1 MTRLELMQLSQ
12 GLSDLYTGLET
23 DLLANIAAF
32 LTAEQADMPSA
43 QWKIQMLAQLGALD
57 RKNLRT
63 ITQYVKNVPR
73 MLQDTLQAGVLSA
86 LEDLEPGFRQMVL
99 DGILQGTDTPVEDT
113 MARALKAYAKQARK
127 SMNMVNTV
135 MRYKARDAAHKAI
148 NDTAELADKQEFL
161 NVLNKAAG
169 KTVSGIESRQ
179 AAMRQCIKEMTDKG
193 IPAFVDKR
201 GREWSPEAYVNM
213 AIRTTAANTAQQ
225 AQFDRMDDYGLNLVE
240 VSSHSG
246 ARPKCAKDQGK
257 IFNRSGGGGY
267 TTDLHG
273 RKIRYYAWSESS
285 YGEPDGILG
294 INCGH
299 QIYPFTP
306 GVSYQT
312 YFPEPEEENAEAY
325 KKSQQQREL
334 ERRVRKSKRECM
346 MLDTAGDPEGARQAQ
361 QLLKQRQDALR
372 QFCGDNGL
380 RYKPDRTA
388 VADYKKSVA
397 GYVPPDQTE
406 RIRKLNGLDVDKS
419 GGSGIIIKEQSK
431 EPITEITDKAIESV
445 PKIKIDGYT
454 DKQCELIQQH
464 HKELLKYSRDNN
476 DSKEVAFVMDSS
488 MSSRKE
494 FVGSD
499 DKLDF
504 GSELYG
510 KDLFVMHNHPRNS
523 SYSITDLIFFRNN
536 TNVKTLTIIKN
547 SGGVE
552 FITKTSEFDGN
563 KYKLEYDRLYK
574 KIVLTGTESEKDKF
588 VRTFLRKTKSGVIW
602 NERQK

>member
-1 MTRLELMQLSQ
+1 MLNFKDIAKIFEEIELRLIASLKRNLMHHKAEEIREDRQWTAWQAIKLQNLQKFRRENRQIMQEYSDKIDADTRQLMTEQFREGEQEAEEVTGAEPAASVPDVHFFGVNTPKMERLMQDVVQ
-12 GLSDLYTGLET
+12 VEQ
-23 DLLANIAAF
+23 
-32 LTAEQADMPSA
+32 TAETAALRTMDDVYRRTVNR
-43 QWKIQMLAQLGALD
+43 AQLAMAAGETTLTKAIDMAVREFLEKGLNSIVYRD
-57 RKNLRT
+57 GRHVDIADYVRMVLRT
-63 ITQYVKNVPR
+63 TSTRAQ
-73 MLQDTLQAGVLSA
+73 
-86 LEDLEPGFRQMVL
+86 
-99 DGILQGTDTPVEDT
+99 LQG
-113 MARALKAYAKQARK
+113 K
-127 SMNMVNTV
+127 SK
-135 MRYKARDAAHKAI
+135 RF
-148 NDTAELADKQEFL
+148 AELGYDT
-161 NVLNKAAG
+161 VLISQYGGCSETCEPWQGRAYIDDVFTIWNGEINGDSG
-169 KTVSGIESRQ
+169 KSQYCGKWFPLLSSAIRGGLFHPNCRHTMSLYIDGVTKIPPP
-179 AAMRQCIKEMTDKG
+179 
-193 IPAFVDKR
+193 IPA
-201 GREWSPEAYVNM
+201 EQ
-213 AIRTTAANTAQQ
+213 IR
-225 AQFDRMDDYGLNLVE
+225 
-240 VSSHSG
+240 
-246 ARPKCAKDQGK
+246 K
-257 IFNRSGGGGY
+257 
-267 TTDLHG
+267 
-273 RKIRYYAWSESS
+273 
-285 YGEPDGILG
+285 
-294 INCGH
+294 
-299 QIYPFTP
+299 
-306 GVSYQT
+306 
-312 YFPEPEEENAEAY
+312 
-325 KKSQQQREL
+325 QREL
-334 ERRVRKSKRECM
+334 E
-346 MLDTAGDPEGARQAQ
+346 Q
-361 QLLKQRQDALR
+361 KQR
-372 QFCGDNGL
+372 
-380 RYKPDRTA
+380 
-388 VADYKKSVA
+388 VM
-397 GYVPPDQTE
+397 E
-406 RIRKLNGLDVDKS
+406 RKIRKLKRLEAGTQDPQAVKEYGREARAAQQELKAFVDEHRDVLKRDYEREKYYGSGVDKS

-454 DKQCELIQQH
+454 DEQCELIQQH

>member
-1 MTRLELMQLSQ
+1 MLNFKDIAKIFEEIELRLIASLKRNLMRHKAEEIRGDRQWTAWQAIKLQNLQKFRRENRQIMQEYSDKIDADTRQLMTEQFREGEQEAEEVTGAEPAASVPDVHFFGVNTPKMERLMQDVVQ
-12 GLSDLYTGLET
+12 VEQTAE
-23 DLLANIAAF
+23 IAALRTMDDVYRRTVNRAQLAMAAGETTLTKAIDMAVREF
-32 LTAEQADMPSA
+32 LEKGLNSIVYRDGRHVDIADYVRMVLRTTSTRAQLQGKSKRFAELGYDTVLISQYGGCSETCEPWQGRVYIDDVFTIWNGEINGDSGKSRYCGKWFPLLSSAIRGGLFHPNCRHTMGLYIDGVTKIPPPIPAEQ
-43 QWKIQMLAQLGALD
+43 I
-57 RKNLRT
+57 RK
-63 ITQYVKNVPR
+63 
-73 MLQDTLQAGVLSA
+73 
-86 LEDLEPGFRQMVL
+86 
-99 DGILQGTDTPVEDT
+99 
-113 MARALKAYAKQARK
+113 
-127 SMNMVNTV
+127 
-135 MRYKARDAAHKAI
+135 
-148 NDTAELADKQEFL
+148 
-161 NVLNKAAG
+161 
-169 KTVSGIESRQ
+169 
-179 AAMRQCIKEMTDKG
+179 
-193 IPAFVDKR
+193 
-201 GREWSPEAYVNM
+201 
-213 AIRTTAANTAQQ
+213 
-225 AQFDRMDDYGLNLVE
+225 
-240 VSSHSG
+240 
-246 ARPKCAKDQGK
+246 
-257 IFNRSGGGGY
+257 
-267 TTDLHG
+267 
-273 RKIRYYAWSESS
+273 
-285 YGEPDGILG
+285 
-294 INCGH
+294 
-299 QIYPFTP
+299 
-306 GVSYQT
+306 
-312 YFPEPEEENAEAY
+312 
-325 KKSQQQREL
+325 QREL
-334 ERRVRKSKRECM
+334 E
-346 MLDTAGDPEGARQAQ
+346 ARQRAM
-361 QLLKQRQDALR
+361 
-372 QFCGDNGL
+372 
-380 RYKPDRTA
+380 
-388 VADYKKSVA
+388 
-397 GYVPPDQTE
+397 E
-406 RIRKLNGLDVDKS
+406 RKIRKLKRLEAGTQAPQAVKEYGRKARAAQQELKAFVDEHRDVLKRDYEREKYYGSGVDKS

-454 DKQCELIQQH
+454 DEQCELIQQH

>member
-1 MTRLELMQLSQ
+1 MTFKDIAKIFEEIELRLIASLKRNLMHHKAEEIREDRQWTAWQAIKLQNLQKFRRENRQIMQEYSDKIDADTRQLMTEQFREGEQEAEEVTGAEPAASVPDVHFFGVNTPKMERLMQDVVQ
-12 GLSDLYTGLET
+12 VEQTAE
-23 DLLANIAAF
+23 IAALRTMDDVYRRTVNRAQLAMAAGETTLTKAIDMAVREF
-32 LTAEQADMPSA
+32 LEKGLNSIVYRDGRHVDIADYVRMVLRTTSTRAQLQGKSKRFAELGYDTVLISQYGGCSETCEPWQGRVYIDDVFTIWNGEINGDSGKSRYCGKWFPLLSSAIRGGLFHPNCRHTMGLYIDGVTKIPPPIPAEQ
-43 QWKIQMLAQLGALD
+43 I
-57 RKNLRT
+57 RK
-63 ITQYVKNVPR
+63 
-73 MLQDTLQAGVLSA
+73 
-86 LEDLEPGFRQMVL
+86 
-99 DGILQGTDTPVEDT
+99 
-113 MARALKAYAKQARK
+113 
-127 SMNMVNTV
+127 
-135 MRYKARDAAHKAI
+135 
-148 NDTAELADKQEFL
+148 
-161 NVLNKAAG
+161 
-169 KTVSGIESRQ
+169 
-179 AAMRQCIKEMTDKG
+179 
-193 IPAFVDKR
+193 
-201 GREWSPEAYVNM
+201 
-213 AIRTTAANTAQQ
+213 
-225 AQFDRMDDYGLNLVE
+225 
-240 VSSHSG
+240 
-246 ARPKCAKDQGK
+246 
-257 IFNRSGGGGY
+257 
-267 TTDLHG
+267 
-273 RKIRYYAWSESS
+273 
-285 YGEPDGILG
+285 
-294 INCGH
+294 
-299 QIYPFTP
+299 
-306 GVSYQT
+306 
-312 YFPEPEEENAEAY
+312 
-325 KKSQQQREL
+325 QREL
-334 ERRVRKSKRECM
+334 E
-346 MLDTAGDPEGARQAQ
+346 ARQRAM
-361 QLLKQRQDALR
+361 
-372 QFCGDNGL
+372 
-380 RYKPDRTA
+380 
-388 VADYKKSVA
+388 
-397 GYVPPDQTE
+397 E
-406 RIRKLNGLDVDKS
+406 RKIRKLKRLEAGTQAPQAVKEYGRKARAAQQELKAFVDEHRDVLKRDYEREKYYGSGVDKS

-454 DKQCELIQQH
+454 DEQCELIQQH

>member
-1 MTRLELMQLSQ
+1 MLSFRDIARIFEEIELRLIASLKRNLSRHKAEEIREDRQWTAWQAIKLQNLQKFRRENRQIMQEYSDKIDADTRQLMTEQFREGEQEAEEVTGAEPAASVPDVHFFGVNTTKMERLMQDVVQ
-12 GLSDLYTGLET
+12 VEQ
-23 DLLANIAAF
+23 
-32 LTAEQADMPSA
+32 TAETAALRTMDDVYRRTVNR
-43 QWKIQMLAQLGALD
+43 AQLAMAAGETTLPKAIDMAVREFLEKGLNSIVYRD
-57 RKNLRT
+57 GRRVDIADYVRMVLRT
-63 ITQYVKNVPR
+63 TSTRAQ
-73 MLQDTLQAGVLSA
+73 
-86 LEDLEPGFRQMVL
+86 
-99 DGILQGTDTPVEDT
+99 LQG
-113 MARALKAYAKQARK
+113 K
-127 SMNMVNTV
+127 SK
-135 MRYKARDAAHKAI
+135 RF
-148 NDTAELADKQEFL
+148 AELGYDT
-161 NVLNKAAG
+161 VLISQYGGCSETCEPWQGRAYIDDVFTIWNGEINGDSG
-169 KTVSGIESRQ
+169 KSRYCGKWFPLLSS
-179 AAMRQCIKEMTDKG
+179 AIRGGLFHPNCRHTMGLYIDGVTKIPPP
-193 IPAFVDKR
+193 IPA
-201 GREWSPEAYVNM
+201 EQ
-213 AIRTTAANTAQQ
+213 IR
-225 AQFDRMDDYGLNLVE
+225 
-240 VSSHSG
+240 
-246 ARPKCAKDQGK
+246 K
-257 IFNRSGGGGY
+257 
-267 TTDLHG
+267 
-273 RKIRYYAWSESS
+273 
-285 YGEPDGILG
+285 
-294 INCGH
+294 
-299 QIYPFTP
+299 
-306 GVSYQT
+306 
-312 YFPEPEEENAEAY
+312 
-325 KKSQQQREL
+325 QREL
-334 ERRVRKSKRECM
+334 E
-346 MLDTAGDPEGARQAQ
+346 ARQRAM
-361 QLLKQRQDALR
+361 
-372 QFCGDNGL
+372 
-380 RYKPDRTA
+380 
-388 VADYKKSVA
+388 
-397 GYVPPDQTE
+397 E
-406 RIRKLNGLDVDKS
+406 RKIRKLKRLEAGTQAPQAVKEYGRKARAAQQELKAFVDEHRDVLKRDYEREKYYGSGVDKS

-454 DKQCELIQQH
+454 DEQCELIQQH

>member
-1 MTRLELMQLSQ
+1 MTFKDIAKIFEEIELRLIASLKRNLMHHKAEEIREDRQWTAWQAIKLQNLQKFRRENRQIMQEYSDKIDADTRQLMTEQFREGEQEAEEVTGAEPAASVPDVHFFGVNTPKMERLMQDVVQ
-12 GLSDLYTGLET
+12 VEQ
-23 DLLANIAAF
+23 
-32 LTAEQADMPSA
+32 TAETAALRTMDDVYRRTVNR
-43 QWKIQMLAQLGALD
+43 AQLAMAAGETTLTKAIDMAVREFLEKGLNSIVYRD
-57 RKNLRT
+57 GRHVDIADYVRMVLRT
-63 ITQYVKNVPR
+63 TSTRAQ
-73 MLQDTLQAGVLSA
+73 
-86 LEDLEPGFRQMVL
+86 
-99 DGILQGTDTPVEDT
+99 LQG
-113 MARALKAYAKQARK
+113 K
-127 SMNMVNTV
+127 SK
-135 MRYKARDAAHKAI
+135 RF
-148 NDTAELADKQEFL
+148 AELGYDT
-161 NVLNKAAG
+161 VLISQYGGCSETCEPWQGRAYIDDVFTIWNGEINGDSG
-169 KTVSGIESRQ
+169 KSQYCGKWFPLLSSAIRGGLFHPNCRHTMGLYIDGVTKIPPP
-179 AAMRQCIKEMTDKG
+179 
-193 IPAFVDKR
+193 IPA
-201 GREWSPEAYVNM
+201 EQ
-213 AIRTTAANTAQQ
+213 IR
-225 AQFDRMDDYGLNLVE
+225 
-240 VSSHSG
+240 
-246 ARPKCAKDQGK
+246 K
-257 IFNRSGGGGY
+257 
-267 TTDLHG
+267 
-273 RKIRYYAWSESS
+273 
-285 YGEPDGILG
+285 
-294 INCGH
+294 
-299 QIYPFTP
+299 
-306 GVSYQT
+306 
-312 YFPEPEEENAEAY
+312 
-325 KKSQQQREL
+325 QREL
-334 ERRVRKSKRECM
+334 E
-346 MLDTAGDPEGARQAQ
+346 ARQRAM
-361 QLLKQRQDALR
+361 
-372 QFCGDNGL
+372 
-380 RYKPDRTA
+380 
-388 VADYKKSVA
+388 
-397 GYVPPDQTE
+397 E
-406 RIRKLNGLDVDKS
+406 RKIRKLKRLEAGTQAPQAVKEYGRKARAAQQELKAFVDEHRDVLKRDYEREKYYGSGVDKS

-454 DKQCELIQQH
+454 DEQCELIQQH

>member
-1 MTRLELMQLSQ
+1 MTFKDIAKIFEEIELRLIASLKRNLMRHKAEEIRGDRQWTAWQAIKLQNLQKFRRENRQIMQEYSDKIDADTRQLMTEQFREGEQEAEEVTGAEPAASVPDVHFFGVNTPKMERLMQDVVQ
-12 GLSDLYTGLET
+12 VEQTAE
-23 DLLANIAAF
+23 IAALRTMDDVYRRTVNRAQLAMAAGETTLTKAIDMAVREF
-32 LTAEQADMPSA
+32 LEKGLNSIVYRDGRHVDIADYVRMVLRTTSTRAQLQGKSKRFAELGYDTVLISQYGGCSETCEPWQGRVYIDDVFTIWNGEINGDSGKSRYCGKWFPLLSSAIRGGLFHPNCRHTMGLYIDGVTKIPPPIPAEQ
-43 QWKIQMLAQLGALD
+43 I
-57 RKNLRT
+57 RK
-63 ITQYVKNVPR
+63 
-73 MLQDTLQAGVLSA
+73 
-86 LEDLEPGFRQMVL
+86 
-99 DGILQGTDTPVEDT
+99 
-113 MARALKAYAKQARK
+113 
-127 SMNMVNTV
+127 
-135 MRYKARDAAHKAI
+135 
-148 NDTAELADKQEFL
+148 
-161 NVLNKAAG
+161 
-169 KTVSGIESRQ
+169 
-179 AAMRQCIKEMTDKG
+179 
-193 IPAFVDKR
+193 
-201 GREWSPEAYVNM
+201 
-213 AIRTTAANTAQQ
+213 
-225 AQFDRMDDYGLNLVE
+225 
-240 VSSHSG
+240 
-246 ARPKCAKDQGK
+246 
-257 IFNRSGGGGY
+257 
-267 TTDLHG
+267 
-273 RKIRYYAWSESS
+273 
-285 YGEPDGILG
+285 
-294 INCGH
+294 
-299 QIYPFTP
+299 
-306 GVSYQT
+306 
-312 YFPEPEEENAEAY
+312 
-325 KKSQQQREL
+325 QREL
-334 ERRVRKSKRECM
+334 E
-346 MLDTAGDPEGARQAQ
+346 ARQRAM
-361 QLLKQRQDALR
+361 
-372 QFCGDNGL
+372 
-380 RYKPDRTA
+380 
-388 VADYKKSVA
+388 
-397 GYVPPDQTE
+397 E
-406 RIRKLNGLDVDKS
+406 RKIRKLKRLEAGTQAPQAVKEYGRKARAAQQELKAFVDEHRDVLKRDYEREKYYGSGVDKS

-454 DKQCELIQQH
+454 DEQCELIQQH

>member
-1 MTRLELMQLSQ
+1 MLNFKDIAKIFEEIELRLIASLKRNLMRHKAEEIREDRQWTAWQAIKLQNLQKFRRENRQIMQEYSDKIDADTRQLMTEQFREGEQEAEAVAGAEPAASVPDVHFFGVNTPKMERLMQDVVQVEQTAETAALRTMDDVYRRTVNRAQLAMAAGETTLTKAIDMAVREFLEKGLNSIVYRDCRHVDIADYVRMVLRTTSTRAQLQGKSKRFAELGYDTVLISQYGGCSETCEPWQGRVYIDDVFTIWNGEINGDSGKSRYCGKWFPLLSSAIRGGLFHPNCRHTMGLYIDGVTKIPPPIPAEQIRKQRGLEARQRAMERKIRKLKRLEAGTQ
-12 GLSDLYTGLET
+12 DP
-23 DLLANIAAF
+23 
-32 LTAEQADMPSA
+32 QAV
-43 QWKIQMLAQLGALD
+43 KEYG
-57 RKNLRT
+57 RK
-63 ITQYVKNVPR
+63 
-73 MLQDTLQAGVLSA
+73 
-86 LEDLEPGFRQMVL
+86 
-99 DGILQGTDTPVEDT
+99 
-113 MARALKAYAKQARK
+113 ARAAQQELK
-127 SMNMVNTV
+127 
-135 MRYKARDAAHKAI
+135 
-148 NDTAELADKQEFL
+148 
-161 NVLNKAAG
+161 
-169 KTVSGIESRQ
+169 
-179 AAMRQCIKEMTDKG
+179 
-193 IPAFVDKR
+193 AFVDEHRDVLKR
-201 GREWSPEAYVNM
+201 DYEREKY
-213 AIRTTAANTAQQ
+213 
-225 AQFDRMDDYGLNLVE
+225 YG
-240 VSSHSG
+240 SG
-246 ARPKCAKDQGK
+246 
-257 IFNRSGGGGY
+257 
-267 TTDLHG
+267 
-273 RKIRYYAWSESS
+273 
-285 YGEPDGILG
+285 
-294 INCGH
+294 
-299 QIYPFTP
+299 
-306 GVSYQT
+306 
-312 YFPEPEEENAEAY
+312 
-325 KKSQQQREL
+325 
-334 ERRVRKSKRECM
+334 
-346 MLDTAGDPEGARQAQ
+346 
-361 QLLKQRQDALR
+361 
-372 QFCGDNGL
+372 
-380 RYKPDRTA
+380 
-388 VADYKKSVA
+388 
-397 GYVPPDQTE
+397 
-406 RIRKLNGLDVDKS
+406 VDKS

-588 VRTFLRKTKSGVIW
+588 VRTFLRKTKSGVMW

>member
-1 MTRLELMQLSQ
+1 MLNFKDIAKIFEEIELRLIASLKRNLMRHKAEEIREDRQWTAWQAIKLQNLQKFRQENRQIMQEYSDKIDADTRQLMTEQFREGEQEAEAVAGAEPAASVPDVHFFGVNTPKMERLMQDVVQ
-12 GLSDLYTGLET
+12 VEQ
-23 DLLANIAAF
+23 
-32 LTAEQADMPSA
+32 TAETAALRTMDDVYRRTVNR
-43 QWKIQMLAQLGALD
+43 AQLAMAAGETTLTKAIDMAVREFLEKGLNSIVYRD
-57 RKNLRT
+57 GRHVDIADYVRMVLRT
-63 ITQYVKNVPR
+63 TSTRAQ
-73 MLQDTLQAGVLSA
+73 
-86 LEDLEPGFRQMVL
+86 
-99 DGILQGTDTPVEDT
+99 LQGKSKRFAELGYDTVLISQYGGCSETCEPWQG
-113 MARALKAYAKQARK
+113 RAYIDDVFTIWNGEINGDSGK
-127 SMNMVNTV
+127 SM
-135 MRYKARDAAHKAI
+135 YCGKWFPLLSSAI
-148 NDTAELADKQEFL
+148 RGGLFHPNCRHTMSLYIDGVTK
-161 NVLNKAAG
+161 
-169 KTVSGIESRQ
+169 IPPP
-179 AAMRQCIKEMTDKG
+179 
-193 IPAFVDKR
+193 IPA
-201 GREWSPEAYVNM
+201 EQ
-213 AIRTTAANTAQQ
+213 IR
-225 AQFDRMDDYGLNLVE
+225 
-240 VSSHSG
+240 
-246 ARPKCAKDQGK
+246 K
-257 IFNRSGGGGY
+257 
-267 TTDLHG
+267 
-273 RKIRYYAWSESS
+273 
-285 YGEPDGILG
+285 
-294 INCGH
+294 
-299 QIYPFTP
+299 
-306 GVSYQT
+306 
-312 YFPEPEEENAEAY
+312 
-325 KKSQQQREL
+325 QREL
-334 ERRVRKSKRECM
+334 E
-346 MLDTAGDPEGARQAQ
+346 Q
-361 QLLKQRQDALR
+361 KQR
-372 QFCGDNGL
+372 
-380 RYKPDRTA
+380 
-388 VADYKKSVA
+388 VM
-397 GYVPPDQTE
+397 E
-406 RIRKLNGLDVDKS
+406 RKIRKLKRLEAGTQDPQAVKEYGRKARAAQQELKVFVDEHRDVLKRDYEREKYYGSGVDKS

-454 DKQCELIQQH
+454 DEQCELIQQH